1 MKHRFGPLL
10 IVLAALLV
18 PSAVLVPLAEAGGLK
33 AQVFLLQAKIPN
45 KLTEKALI
53 QFGRR
58 NSMRVLRES
67 NEPNL
72 KERTWKAEM
81 IVAFNAPVNDMEFQ
95 VLFYDI
101 HDGPRRFVNDFATM
115 VNDKSQKTFVQKV
128 TMPRPTFK
136 PNRNME
142 MVVTVRRSEVGR
154 TKFAVV
160 GEEQKRSGEVSF
172 SDNER

>member
-1 MKHRFGPLL
+1 MKRTWFGSLL
-10 IVLAALLV
+10 AVLAAALAIASLA
-18 PSAVLVPLAEAGGLK
+18 PIAEAGSLK
-33 AQVFLLQAKIPN
+33 AQVYLVQSKVPN

-58 NSMRVLRES
+58 NAARVLRET
-67 NEPNL
+67 NEADL
-72 KERTWKAEM
+72 KERSWKAEM
-81 IVAFNAPVNDMEFQ
+81 IVSFNAPVNDMEFT

-115 VNDKSQKTFVQKV
+115 VNDKTQKTFVQKV
-128 TMPRPTFK
+128 TMPRPNFK

-154 TKFAVV
+154 MKFGVV
-160 GEEQKRSGEVSF
+160 GEEAKRSGEVSF
-172 SDNER
+172 SDKER

>member
-1 MKHRFGPLL
+1 MKRTWFGSLL
-10 IVLAALLV
+10 VVLAVALGVAALAPV
-18 PSAVLVPLAEAGGLK
+18 AEAGGLK
-33 AQVFLLQAKIPN
+33 AQVFLVQAKIPN

-53 QFGRR
+53 QFGKR
-58 NSMRVLRES
+58 NAARILRES
-67 NEPNL
+67 NEADL

-115 VNDKSQKTFVQKV
+115 VNDKTQKTFVQKV

-154 TKFAVV
+154 MKFGVV
-160 GEEQKRSGEVSF
+160 GDEAKRSGEVSF
-172 SDNER
+172 SDKER